1 MVAQRRKPE
10 DTADGCR
17 ALAQADR
24 DRAAEM
30 ANVQMR
36 GTLERSAENW
46 NNRANLLERIEG
58 GVTARAAANAQSD
71 EMRDEPRDER
81 NDDGQGTGP
90 IEQGEAQAEGELRQ
104 GQERARPRIK
114 GLSNIPLRK
123 DGDAH

>member
-1 MVAQRRKPE
+1 MGARRRKPE

-30 ANVQMR
+30 PNAHMR

-46 NNRANLLERIEG
+46 NNRAALLERLED
-58 GVTARAAANAQSD
+58 GVTARAAAYAQTD
-71 EMRDEPRDER
+71 QTRGEGD
-81 NDDGQGTGP
+81 DDGQGTGP
-90 IEQGEAQAEGELRQ
+90 VEQGEAQAEGEFGQ

-114 GLSNIPLRK
+114 GLSSAPVRK

>member
-1 MVAQRRKPE
+1 MGARRRKPE

-24 DRAAEM
+24 DRAADM
-30 ANVQMR
+30 PNAHMR

-46 NNRANLLERIEG
+46 NNRAALLERLED
-58 GVTARAAANAQSD
+58 GVTARAAAHGHAGD
-71 EMRDEPRDER
+71 ETRDER
-81 NDDGQGTGP
+81 DDDGQGTSP
-90 IEQGEAQAEGELRQ
+90 IEQGEAQAEGEFGQ

-114 GLSNIPLRK
+114 GLSSAPVRK

>member
-1 MVAQRRKPE
+1 MGAQRRKPE

-30 ANVQMR
+30 PNAHMR

-46 NNRANLLERIEG
+46 NNRAALLERLED
-58 GVTARAAANAQSD
+58 GVTARAAANAQT
-71 EMRDEPRDER
+71 DEPRAEGD
-81 NDDGQGTGP
+81 DDGQGTGP
-90 IEQGEAQAEGELRQ
+90 IEQGEAQAEGEFGQ

-114 GLSNIPLRK
+114 GLSSAPVRK